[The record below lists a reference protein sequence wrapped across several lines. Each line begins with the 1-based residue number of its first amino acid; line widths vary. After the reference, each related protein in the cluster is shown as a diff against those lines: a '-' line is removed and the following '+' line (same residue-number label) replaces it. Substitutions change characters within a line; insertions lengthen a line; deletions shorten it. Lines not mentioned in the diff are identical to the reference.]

1 MCCQMRDLIDYMET
15 LSSRACIEK
24 IDIGQVKSKQHL
36 PSSAILLERYA
47 YNIKGF
53 FICKKV
59 FWVVVE
65 L

>member
-1 MCCQMRDLIDYMET
+1 MCCQMYDLIDYMET

-53 FICKKV
+53 Y
-59 FWVVVE
+59 

>member
-1 MCCQMRDLIDYMET
+1 MICEKSSNFNRHRLKT
-15 LSSRACIEK
+15 L
-24 IDIGQVKSKQHL
+24 DIGQVKSKQHL

-53 FICKKV
+53 Y
-59 FWVVVE
+59 